1 MKVKLTPLNIISAI
15 FITIAVVLLFEKRPP
30 VHAHVIDLQP
40 ILIGF
45 SLAIAVVAFV
55 SDQIFRKF
63 IPELKKIWII
73 ECTVIL
79 FTILLFIIIKVSI
92 N

>member
-1 MKVKLTPLNIISAI
+1 M
-15 FITIAVVLLFEKRPP
+15 LFEKRPP
-30 VHAHVIDLQP
+30 INAHVLNLYP

-55 SDQIFRKF
+55 ADQIFRKF

-73 ECTVIL
+73 ECTVVL
-79 FTILLFIIIKVSI
+79 FTVLLFIIIKVSI